1 VSSDHKKAR
10 VQRTE
15 AASNKKGTGKGIQM
29 LRLGTTLLTVVLLT
43 ACATHPKT
51 IASRPVIKR
60 IAIIPASNPRWY
72 SFENAAPPVGYPFQF
87 WVNKLDSKSKAKL
100 FNDKLNSPPTT
111 LGADFTAE
119 VVTALRGY
127 GLTVEVLEGLTRPV
141 NEPDNIDYDKV
152 STDADAILHLWISE
166 VGLYSSRMSRN
177 YIPRVNASGTLFV
190 KGRDDSVYDGDIY
203 YGVDAKKGKEWAI
216 VPDAKFAYPSF
227 EAVMSNIDD
236 VRSAFAIGA
245 VEISK
250 RMSEQIYS
258 TVKYSR
264 ADVRAAESLLGVPAG
279 RQVASSREP

>member
-1 VSSDHKKAR
+1 
-10 VQRTE
+10 
-15 AASNKKGTGKGIQM
+15 M
-29 LRLGTTLLTVVLLT
+29 LRLVTTLLTVVLLT

-51 IASRPVIKR
+51 IASRPTIKR

-87 WVNKLDSKSKAKL
+87 WVNKLDSKSKAKR
-100 FNDKLNSPPTT
+100 FNDKMNSQPTI
-111 LGADFTAE
+111 LGADFTEEIAI
-119 VVTALRGY
+119 ALRGY
-127 GLTVEVLEGLTRPV
+127 GFTVVVLEGLTRPV
-141 NEPDNIDYDKV
+141 DEPDNIDYDKV

-166 VGLYSSRMSRN
+166 VGLYSSQLSLN
-177 YIPRVNASGTLFV
+177 YIPRVNASGALFV
-190 KGRDDSVYDGDIY
+190 KGPDGSVYDGDIY

-216 VPDAKFAYPSF
+216 VPDVKFAYPSF

-258 TVKYSR
+258 TVNSR
-264 ADVRAAESLLGVPAG
+264 ADVHAGESLLGVPAG
-279 RQVASSREP
+279 RQVASRREP